1 MAEKYKFT
9 KMHAFGNDFAIFDF
23 RTEHVD
29 TQFSTA
35 QLIIMTDRNFGIG
48 CDQLI
53 TLHKSGKPDDEKG
66 SNVAI
71 RVFNQDGTEA
81 QNCGNGIRCV
91 IGYIARESQKPLVR
105 VQIGNKMMLGKPDRV
120 SMFAKVNMGI
130 PVVNGDV
137 VELGNKH
144 KIAIVENFDNMAK
157 KADEEYNL
165 HYIQVRSRGEVF
177 MRTIERGSGETLS
190 CGSGTCAV
198 AAYCIKNSLTDKNVK
213 IVSRGSDIM
222 DTAAEVSWD
231 GDGKAILLGGNY
243 NFVFSGEIEI

>member
-1 MAEKYKFT
+1 
-9 KMHAFGNDFAIFDF
+9 
-23 RTEHVD
+23 
-29 TQFSTA
+29 
-35 QLIIMTDRNFGIG
+35 
-48 CDQLI
+48 
-53 TLHKSGKPDDEKG
+53 
-66 SNVAI
+66 
-71 RVFNQDGTEA
+71 
-81 QNCGNGIRCV
+81 
-91 IGYIARESQKPLVR
+91 
-105 VQIGNKMMLGKPDRV
+105 
-120 SMFAKVNMGI
+120 
-130 PVVNGDV
+130 
-137 VELGNKH
+137 
-144 KIAIVENFDNMAK
+144 MAK